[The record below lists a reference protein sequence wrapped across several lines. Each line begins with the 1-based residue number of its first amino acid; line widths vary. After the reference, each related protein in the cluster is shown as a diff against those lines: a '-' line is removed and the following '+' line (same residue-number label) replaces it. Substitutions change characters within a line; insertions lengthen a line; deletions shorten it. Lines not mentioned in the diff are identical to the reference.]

1 MEVAGWGE
9 RAERVRLV
17 ILHPKW
23 KRRIIV
29 DREELEI
36 ATVVFGKMPRII
48 EVQLEKGI
56 DYGKAR
62 L

>member
-36 ATVVFGKMPRII
+36 ATVVFRKMPRII

-56 DYGKAR
+56 DYGKGNR
-62 L
+62 